1 MIMSGKSSLIP
12 WGALL
17 AALMWSA
24 PPAGAATPRNP
35 CAASPRAP
43 SPGGGNPCAASPRVK
58 ASDAGNPCAARPRG
72 GNPRAP
78 RPSAAKNP
86 CAAKPPAKAAE
97 NPGGGG
103 GGKPFNPFADMA
115 GEANPPQPA
124 RPRAG
129 DARWGERR
137 AGVPQPRYFFTQ
149 RPDASARDAVARG
162 RLAFRRAG
170 CVGCHPRGRTI
181 YGHAVTAAGA
191 RHPFPIPTLIDAA
204 EHFPRL
210 GPTGRLLS
218 VGQFNDFCAATFL
231 GEPPMDPYSQKFKDL
246 EAYVISL
253 SPARYKRMLA
263 WEAKRKALIE
273 GRASGAGGAPTAA
286 PSEGEAAPARAARTP
301 GEGGNPGGGEGGNP
315 CAPRRPRPPNPG
327 DAGNPCAPGNPPAL
341 KNPCARP
348 AGRK

>member
-1 MIMSGKSSLIP
+1 MSGKPSLIL

-17 AALMWSA
+17 AASTWA
-24 PPAGAATPRNP
+24 AAPAGAATPRNP
-35 CAASPRAP
+35 CA
-43 SPGGGNPCAASPRVK
+43 GNPCAPGKPRAASPRVQ

-72 GNPRAP
+72 GSPRAA

-86 CAAKPPAKAAE
+86 GAAKLPAKAAE
-97 NPGGGG
+97 TSG
-103 GGKPFNPFADMA
+103 GGKPFNPFADVA
-115 GEANPPQPA
+115 GGADPQGTRPPAP
-124 RPRAG
+124 PRTG

-137 AGVPQPRYFFTQ
+137 AGVPQPRYLFTQ

-162 RLAFRRAG
+162 RRVFRRVG

-253 SPARYKRMLA
+253 SPARYGRMLA

-273 GRASGAGGAPTAA
+273 GMAAGAGGAPAA
-286 PSEGEAAPARAARTP
+286 SSGEGAAPARSARTLE
-301 GEGGNPGGGEGGNP
+301 GGGNPGGGDGGGNP

-327 DAGNPCAPGNPPAL
+327 AAGNPCAPGNPPAV

-348 AGRK
+348 AERK

>member
-1 MIMSGKSSLIP
+1 MSGKSSLIP

-17 AALMWSA
+17 AASLWA
-24 PPAGAATPRNP
+24 AAPAGAATPRNP
-35 CAASPRAP
+35 CAAP
-43 SPGGGNPCAASPRVK
+43 
-58 ASDAGNPCAARPRG
+58 
-72 GNPRAP
+72 
-78 RPSAAKNP
+78 PSAAKNP

-103 GGKPFNPFADMA
+103 EPFNPFADAA
-115 GEANPPQPA
+115 GGANPPQSVQ
-124 RPRAG
+124 PRAG

-137 AGVPQPRYFFTQ
+137 AGVQRPRYFFTQ

-162 RLAFRRAG
+162 GRAFRRAG

-231 GEPPMDPYSQKFKDL
+231 GELPMDPYSQKFKDL

-253 SPARYKRMLA
+253 SPARYERMLA

-273 GRASGAGGAPTAA
+273 GRAAGAGGAPAA
-286 PSEGEAAPARAARTP
+286 ASEGGAAPARSARTP
-301 GEGGNPGGGEGGNP
+301 GGGGSPGGGDGGGNP
-315 CAPRRPRPPNPG
+315 CAPRRPRPPNPE
-327 DAGNPCAPGNPPAL
+327 DAGNPCAPGNPPAV
-341 KNPCARP
+341 KNPRARP

>member
-1 MIMSGKSSLIP
+1 MSGKSSLIP

-17 AALMWSA
+17 AASLWA
-24 PPAGAATPRNP
+24 AAPAGAATPR
-35 CAASPRAP
+35 
-43 SPGGGNPCAASPRVK
+43 NPCAASPRVK

-72 GNPRAP
+72 RNPRAA

-103 GGKPFNPFADMA
+103 EPFNPFADAA
-115 GEANPPQPA
+115 GGTNPPQSVQ
-124 RPRAG
+124 PRAG

-137 AGVPQPRYFFTQ
+137 AGVRRPRYFFTLW
-149 RPDASARDAVARG
+149 PDASARDAVARG
-162 RLAFRRAG
+162 RRAFRRAG

-253 SPARYKRMLA
+253 SPARYERMLA

-273 GRASGAGGAPTAA
+273 GRMAGAGGAPAA
-286 PSEGEAAPARAARTP
+286 ASEGGAAPARSARTP
-301 GEGGNPGGGEGGNP
+301 GGGGSPGDGGNPCAARPRGGNPGG
-315 CAPRRPRPPNPG
+315 
-327 DAGNPCAPGNPPAL
+327 GNPCAPGNPPAV
-341 KNPCARP
+341 KNPRARP